1 MIEVENLGK
10 NYGSFKAVKGVG
22 FNIKSGEIV
31 GLLGP
36 NGAGKTTIMKILT
49 GYMYPTFGMVKID
62 EKDVMEHAN
71 KIKAVVGYLP
81 ENTPLYMDL
90 NVHEY
95 LNFVADARHLD
106 DEQRKKR
113 IQWVIDEC
121 GLKTVL
127 FKNISELSKGFR
139 QRTGLAQAMVHDPKI
154 LILDEPTTGL
164 DPNQIL
170 DIRDL
175 IKRMGKQKT
184 VIISTHILQEVE
196 AICDRVLILNEGE
209 IVAQGTTEEIGK
221 ELKGEELLHL
231 TLKADDAGS
240 VQQELS
246 GCKVIEKVLECEKPD
261 KHTVKIKCAL
271 KAKKDALETVFD
283 WAVSKGYKILTMVPE
298 KISLEDIFIKL
309 TREGSDNV
317 R

>member
-1 MIEVENLGK
+1 MIEVKNLGK
-10 NYGSFKAVKGVG
+10 NYGSCKAVKGVG
-22 FNIKSGEIV
+22 FNVHNGEIV

-49 GYMYPTFGMVKID
+49 GYLYPTFGTVMID
-62 EKDVMEHAN
+62 SKDVVDHAN
-71 KIKAVVGYLP
+71 TIKAMIGYLP
-81 ENTPLYMDL
+81 ENSPLYTDL
-90 NVHEY
+90 NVYEY
-95 LNFVADARHLD
+95 LNFVADARHLVN
-106 DEQRKKR
+106 EQRKER

-121 GLKTVL
+121 GLKSVL
-127 FKNISELSKGFR
+127 YKNISELSKGFK
-139 QRTGLAQAMVHDPKI
+139 QRAGLAQAMIHDPKI

-175 IKRMGKQKT
+175 IKRMGKEKT
-184 VIISTHILQEVE
+184 TIISTHILQEVE
-196 AICDRVLILNEGE
+196 AICNRVLILNEGE

-231 TLKADDAGS
+231 TLKVEDTGS
-240 VQQELS
+240 VKQELVN
-246 GCKVIEKVLECEKPD
+246 CNNIEKVLVYEEQD
-261 KHTVKIKCAL
+261 KHRL
-271 KAKKDALETVFD
+271 KLKLSLKSHKDALEGIFD
-283 WAVSKGYKILTMVPE
+283 WTVSKGYKILAMVPE

-309 TREGSDNV
+309 TREGGDNA

>member
-10 NYGSFKAVKGVG
+10 NYGSCKAVKGVG
-22 FNIKSGEIV
+22 FNVKGGEIV

-49 GYMYPTFGMVKID
+49 GYMYPTFGTVKID
-62 EKDVMEHAN
+62 NKDVMEHAN

-81 ENTPLYMDL
+81 ENTPLYTDL

-95 LNFVADARHLD
+95 LNFVADARHLEN
-106 DEQRKKR
+106 EQRKER
-113 IQWVIDEC
+113 IEWVIDEC

-127 FKNISELSKGFR
+127 YKNISELSKGFR
-139 QRTGLAQAMVHDPKI
+139 QRTGLAQAMIHDPRI

-175 IKRMGKQKT
+175 IRRMGKEKT

-196 AICDRVLILNEGE
+196 AICNRVLILNEGE
-209 IVAQGTTEEIGK
+209 IVAHGTTEEIGK
-221 ELKGEELLHL
+221 ELKGEELLNL
-231 TLKADDAGS
+231 TLKVRDTNSVKQDIEKCGS
-240 VQQELS
+240 
-246 GCKVIEKVLECEKPD
+246 IEKVLLYEELGKD
-261 KHTVKIKCAL
+261 KLKIKLAL
-271 KAKKDALETVFD
+271 KSKKDALEDVFD
-283 WAVSKGYKILTMVPE
+283 WAVSKGYKILAMVPE

-309 TREGSDNV
+309 TREGGDNV

>member
-1 MIEVENLGK
+1 MINVQNLGK
-10 NYGSFKAVKGVG
+10 NYGSCKAVKGVG
-22 FNIKSGEIV
+22 FSVHNGEIV

-36 NGAGKTTIMKILT
+36 NGAGKTTILKILT
-49 GYMYPTFGMVKID
+49 GYLYPTFGTVMID
-62 EKDVMEHAN
+62 SKDVVEYAD
-71 KIKAVVGYLP
+71 KIKAVIGYLP
-81 ENTPLYMDL
+81 ENTPLYTDL

-95 LNFVADARHLD
+95 LNFIADARHLES
-106 DEQRKKR
+106 EQRKER
-113 IQWVIDEC
+113 IQWVINEC
-121 GLKTVL
+121 GLESVL
-127 FKNISELSKGFR
+127 FKSISELSKGFR
-139 QRTGLAQAMVHDPKI
+139 QRTGLAQAMIHDPKI

-175 IKRMGKQKT
+175 IKRMGKEKT

-196 AICDRVLILNEGE
+196 AICNRVLILNEGE

-231 TLKADDAGS
+231 TLKVQETVS
-240 VQQELS
+240 VKQELAACA
-246 GCKVIEKVLECEKPD
+246 GVEKVLLCDEQD
-261 KHTVKIKCAL
+261 KHKLKVKLAL
-271 KAKKDALETVFD
+271 KAQKDALENVFD
-283 WAVSKGYKILTMVPE
+283 WAVSRGYKILAMIPE

-309 TREGSDNV
+309 TREGGGNA